1 MSEIERE
8 NVSATVDLLER
19 LAKVLKVDLAEFFV
33 RPEKGAKRPSALKVG
48 RKPSKKR

>member
-19 LAKVLKVDLAEFFV
+19 LAEVLEVDLAEFF
-33 RPEKGAKRPSALKVG
+33 RKLEAG
-48 RKPSKKR
+48 RRGRRR